1 MCNFNKKTVTY
12 TMVLNKCEVLYGKLV
27 NITGKYLR
35 NILKTHYYLK

>member
-1 MCNFNKKTVTY
+1 
-12 TMVLNKCEVLYGKLV
+12 MVLNKCEVLYGKLV